1 GLCSS
6 TNGSTQTTRQSAKP
20 IPKWSPELTDHEFA
34 SLGNPMARWPDDTR
48 STATTAVLIFMIL
61 PALCWLA
68 WRYVRG

>member
-1 GLCSS
+1 
-6 TNGSTQTTRQSAKP
+6 
-20 IPKWSPELTDHEFA
+20 
-34 SLGNPMARWPDDTR
+34 MARWPDDTR